1 MAKKTSRITLYK
13 KIWGNIRKYQYL
25 HDLTDEELARI
36 LELTTR
42 TLYTYDKD
50 PSGLTLKRVQSFID
64 YSGMELDALTSA

>member
-1 MAKKTSRITLYK
+1 MARRKNITVYK
-13 KIWGNIRKYQYL
+13 KIWGNIRKYQYIN
-25 HDLTDEELARI
+25 DLTDDELAKI

-64 YSGMELDALTSA
+64 SSGIDLEALISA